1 MSNDILSQDEVD
13 ALLKGVTGEEDVQEN
28 SDDDDS
34 VKRYDIGRQERIV
47 RGRMPTLE
55 LVHERFA
62 RQCRLGFFDLT
73 RRTAEIAV
81 GQVKV
86 AKYSEFIRNLVVPT
100 NLNLI
105 QIQPLRGSALMIFDP
120 NFVFAVVD
128 TLFGGDGQF
137 HMRVEGRD
145 FTPTEQRI
153 IQRMLTVVFDAY
165 KRAWEPVY
173 PIKIEYIRSE
183 MNPQFAAIATPTEVV
198 VSSTFHFELGNG
210 GGDFHICI
218 PYAMIE
224 PIRDILAS
232 SLQSD
237 STNTD
242 ERWKALLK
250 SQLEY
255 TEVELVANFGFS
267 VLTLRELMH
276 LQEGDILPLNVP
288 ETLLAD
294 VDGVP
299 LIEGHYGVANK
310 HYAIKVERLL
320 DVNLATALS
329 ERGSN
334 GLK

>member
-13 ALLKGVTGEEDVQEN
+13 ALLKGVTGEEDVKS
-28 SDDDDS
+28 SDLDEES

-62 RQCRLGFFDLT
+62 RQCRLGFFELT

-81 GQVKV
+81 GQIKV

-100 NLNLI
+100 NLNLV
-105 QIQPLRGSALMIFDP
+105 QLPPLRGSALMIFDP

-153 IQRMLTVVFDAY
+153 IQRMLSVVFEAY
-165 KRAWEPVY
+165 RKAWEPVH

-198 VSSTFHFELGNG
+198 VSATFHFELGNG

-218 PYAMIE
+218 PYATLE
-224 PIRDILAS
+224 PIRDILSS

-242 ERWKALLK
+242 ERWKAMLK

-255 TEVELVANFGFS
+255 TEIDIVANFGYS
-267 VLTLRELMH
+267 TLSIRELMH
-276 LQEGDILPLNVP
+276 LREGDILPLTVP
-288 ETLLAD
+288 ETILAE

-299 LIEGHYGVANK
+299 LIEAQYGMANK
-310 HYAIKVERLL
+310 HYALKVKRLL

-329 ERGSN
+329 RT
-334 GLK
+334 